1 MPFATRDGVRLYWRA
16 DGAAGLPAIVLL
28 HSLGAELA
36 QWDAVAAALAPRHRV
51 VRLDLRGH
59 GASDAPAGD
68 YRLAELA
75 ADVIAVLDA
84 AGAARATVVGLSLG
98 GMVAMELALAAP
110 ARVAALVL
118 ACTSASLPPAD
129 WDARVSAVRAGG
141 VAAVAAAVVERSF
154 PAAFRARRPAAV
166 EAFRAALPLVDRQGY
181 AGCCAAIR
189 DMALLDRL
197 GAIAAP
203 TTVVVGDADVA
214 TPAAGHGDRL
224 VAAIPGAR
232 LVRLPTGHLPAL
244 EAPDRLAAAI
254 EGAIDGAVAAPATG
268 ADPDGDPRY
277 DAGLA
282 RRREVLG
289 DAWVDRAL
297 AAQTPFTAD
306 FQRFITRVA
315 WGEIWTR
322 PGLDQRTRR
331 LLVVAITAALG
342 RWEEFRLHV
351 RAGLEAGDLG
361 ERELQE
367 TLMQTALYAG
377 LPAANTAFAEAAGI
391 LDSLTP
397 RAPER

>member
-1 MPFATRDGVRLYWRA
+1 MPFAARDGIRLYWRA
-16 DGAAGLPAIVLL
+16 DGAAELPAIVLL
-28 HSLGAELA
+28 HSLGADLA

-59 GASDAPAGD
+59 GASDAPTGD

-118 ACTSASLPPAD
+118 ACTSASLPPGD
-129 WDARVSAVRAGG
+129 WDARARTVRADG
-141 VAAVAAAVVERSF
+141 VAAIAAAVVERSF

-166 EAFRAALPLVDRQGY
+166 ETFRAALPLVDRHGY

-203 TTVVVGDADVA
+203 TAIVVGDADAA

-232 LVRLPTGHLPAL
+232 LVTLPTGHLPAL
-244 EAPDRLAAAI
+244 EAPGRLAAAI
-254 EGAIDGAVAAPATG
+254 ERAAAPA
-268 ADPDGDPRY
+268 ADARPGGDPGY

-331 LLVVAITAALG
+331 LLVLAITAALG

-351 RAGLEAGDLG
+351 RAGLEVGDLAEG
-361 ERELQE
+361 ELQE

-377 LPAANTAFAEAAGI
+377 LPAANTAFAEAAHI
-391 LDSLTP
+391 LDPLTP
-397 RAPER
+397 RPPER